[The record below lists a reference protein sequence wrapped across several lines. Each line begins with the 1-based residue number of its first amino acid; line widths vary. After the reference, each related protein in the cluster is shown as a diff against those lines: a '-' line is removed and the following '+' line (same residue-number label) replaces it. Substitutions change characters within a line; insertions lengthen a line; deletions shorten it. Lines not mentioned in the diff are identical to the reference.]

1 MNEHYQ
7 TEQEYESARR
17 GENDIRPV
25 IAKFASM
32 TDEQLF
38 AKGDHALC
46 TWTDE
51 EAEALKAERQKR
63 KLAKEHEQQAVEQ
76 AKLAHILAAKNA
88 IQYSDRLAEEIC
100 VRISTGE
107 LLIAICREEHMPTLL
122 NCHHWLK
129 GHADFKDLYDESI
142 RDRMKV
148 FEEQVIEIADDMKN
162 DFRTII
168 KNGKE
173 KKVADPDMVARAK
186 LRIEVRFRHLKAY
199 KPERWGEATTLN
211 VKSQDSLDP
220 GSMSA
225 DELEARIADIESKT
239 STVRNAA

>member
-1 MNEHYQ
+1 MSLTNFAAMSDEQ
-7 TEQEYESARR
+7 FFKIDKVWEEDAPAWKAEIAKRKGAKEREQEA
-17 GENDIRPV
+17 
-25 IAKFASM
+25 A
-32 TDEQLF
+32 
-38 AKGDHALC
+38 
-46 TWTDE
+46 
-51 EAEALKAERQKR
+51 
-63 KLAKEHEQQAVEQ
+63 EQ
-76 AKLAHILAAKNA
+76 AKLARILAHKNA
-88 IQYSDRLAEEIC
+88 IQYSDKLAEEIC

-107 LLIAICREEHMPTLL
+107 LLIAICREKRMPTLL

-142 RDRMKV
+142 RDRLKV

-173 KKVADPDMVARAK
+173 KKMADPDMVARAK

-211 VKSQDSLDP
+211 VKSQDALDP
-220 GSMSA
+220 SSLSS
-225 DELEARIADIESKT
+225 DELEARIADIENKT

>member
-1 MNEHYQ
+1 MNKYAQ
-7 TEQEYESARR
+7 Y
-17 GENDIRPV
+17 D
-25 IAKFASM
+25 
-32 TDEQLF
+32 
-38 AKGDHALC
+38 
-46 TWTDE
+46 DE
-51 EAEALKAERQKR
+51 ELFRPNHLVCWDDDDVAALKTERQKR
-63 KLAKEHEQQAVEQ
+63 LAAKDHEQQAIEQ
-76 AKLAHILAAKNA
+76 AKLARILAAKNA

-107 LLIAICREEHMPTLL
+107 LLIALCREEHMPTLL
-122 NCHHWLK
+122 TCHQWLK

-142 RDRMKV
+142 RDRLKV

-173 KKVADPDMVARAK
+173 KKVADPGMVARAK

-199 KPERWGEATTLN
+199 KPDRWGEATTLN
-211 VKSQDSLDP
+211 VKGQDSFDP

-239 STVRNAA
+239 RTVRNAA